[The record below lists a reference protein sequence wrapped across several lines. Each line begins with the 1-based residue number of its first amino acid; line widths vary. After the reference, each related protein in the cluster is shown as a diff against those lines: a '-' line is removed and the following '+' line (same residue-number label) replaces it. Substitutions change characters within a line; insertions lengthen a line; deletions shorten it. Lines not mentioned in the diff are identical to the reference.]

1 MAFDFRRNEQFLRDD
16 ACNFILL
23 EFSVIEEFGF
33 YGNVHVFFESIEV
46 WDCKFAD
53 VLVVTVDGCGES
65 VLSRNEDAIDFA
77 DLRVI
82 DAAEFEN
89 VIVALFDAL
98 QVLILEQI

>member
-1 MAFDFRRNEQFLRDD
+1 MRDD

-23 EFSVIEEFGF
+23 ELSVIEEFGLN
-33 YGNVHVFFESIEV
+33 GNVHVFFESIEV
-46 WDCKFAD
+46 WHCKSAD

-82 DAAEFEN
+82 DAAIFKN
-89 VIVALFDAL
+89 VIVELFDAL